1 MRTQP
6 MRKTIAVSGG
16 FDPVHIGHI
25 RMIKEATKYGDVIV
39 FLNSDAFLMR
49 KKSYV
54 FMDFAQRKEILEN
67 INNTVS
73 GLIHN
78 IYNAKLN
85 MNYISKSVSILDN
98 NYFVEDKYKIYFKIQ
113 NILDSDELERLNSL
127 LLSYK
132 YIVENNINN
141 ICEHEWIDD
150 DVDMNIDVSKRITYC
165 NICQISKKC

>member
-1 MRTQP
+1 MST
-6 MRKTIAVSGG
+6 
-16 FDPVHIGHI
+16 
-25 RMIKEATKYGDVIV
+25 E
-39 FLNSDAFLMR
+39 
-49 KKSYV
+49 
-54 FMDFAQRKEILEN
+54 KEILEN
-67 INNTVS
+67 LNNTVS

-98 NYFVEDKYKIYFKIQ
+98 NYFVEDKHKIYFKIQ

-150 DVDMNIDVSKRITYC
+150 DVDITPDVSKRFTYC
-165 NICQISKKC
+165 NICQVSKKC